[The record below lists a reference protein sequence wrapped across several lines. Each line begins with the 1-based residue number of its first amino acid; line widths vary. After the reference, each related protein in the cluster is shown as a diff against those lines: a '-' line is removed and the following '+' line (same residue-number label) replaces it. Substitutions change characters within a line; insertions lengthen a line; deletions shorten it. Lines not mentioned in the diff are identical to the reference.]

1 MTYRAALTFLDSLVN
16 YERQARPR
24 TKFKLDNI
32 RRLLELAG
40 NPQEQMPNVILV
52 AGTKGKGSVCYMLDA
67 ALRGCGLS
75 TGMFISPHVL
85 DVSERI
91 QLDGKP
97 IPKRVFAG
105 LVERFRPLV
114 EQQPVSYFE
123 LTAAMAFDLFAR
135 EKPDYSIIEVGLG
148 GRLDATNLSAPKV
161 SVITRIGYDHLK
173 VLGSTLTKIAGEKAG
188 IMRKGRPVVISEQ
201 EPEALAA
208 LTFKARSTGA
218 RLVRAPSVV
227 SVGSVQ
233 STAAGSTFSAV
244 FLGSSAARPLTP
256 EPRPRF
262 LVRLPLLG
270 RHQVENCQTALAV
283 LGELAKDDGR
293 IKFNRVA
300 RGLKTVSV
308 PARCQVV
315 RPSSLVLR
323 PSSFVYIVDSCHN
336 PESGRALAN
345 VLRDHLPLLRTAV
358 HRAPHTVHRVGKVIL
373 VYGSLSG
380 KLVAKTVAPLAPF
393 VQQAILVQPN
403 SPRAMPLAELSRIFT
418 RLRIPFITADSVRSA
433 LSLARNLA
441 QAQAQAQARSG
452 NLQSA
457 ICNLQSAMPP
467 CSCSVV
473 RNSQPATRN
482 SPLPIVVAGSFYL
495 AGEAL
500 KVLGPPR
507 ATRTSRP
514 LR

>member
-1 MTYRAALTFLDSLVN
+1 MTYSASLAFLNGLVN
-16 YERQARPR
+16 YEQQAKPR

-40 NPQEQMPNVILV
+40 NPQERMPNVILV

-85 DVSERI
+85 DVRERI
-91 QLDGKP
+91 QLGGKP

-114 EQQPVSYFE
+114 ERQPVSYFE

-135 EKPDYSIIEVGLG
+135 EKPDCSIIEVGLG
-148 GRLDATNLSAPKV
+148 GRLDATNLSDPKV
-161 SVITRIGYDHLK
+161 SVVTRIGYDHLK
-173 VLGSTLTKIAGEKAG
+173 VLGNTLRKIAGEKAG

-208 LTFKARSTGA
+208 LKRKAGETGA
-218 RLVRAPSVV
+218 KFRLSPSVV
-227 SVGSVQ
+227 LVQSVL
-233 STAAGSTFSAV
+233 STAAGTSFRARCS
-244 FLGSSAARPLTP
+244 FGSGA
-256 EPRPRF
+256 
-262 LVRLPLLG
+262 VRLPLLG
-270 RHQVENCQTALAV
+270 LHQVENCQTALAV

-308 PARCQVV
+308 PARCQAV
-315 RPSSLVLR
+315 RESSLFTPH
-323 PSSFVYIVDSCHN
+323 PSLFYLIDSCHN

-345 VLRDHLPLLRTAV
+345 VLRDHLPPLRTAV

-393 VQQAILVQPN
+393 VQQAVLVQPN

-418 RLRIPFITADSVRSA
+418 RLRIPFVTADSVRSA
-433 LSLARNLA
+433 LASARTSSFILHP
-441 QAQAQAQARSG
+441 S
-452 NLQSA
+452 S
-457 ICNLQSAMPP
+457 
-467 CSCSVV
+467 
-473 RNSQPATRN
+473 
-482 SPLPIVVAGSFYL
+482 LPIVVAGSFYL
-495 AGEAL
+495 AGDAL
-500 KVLGPPR
+500 RALGPAR
-507 ATRTSRP
+507 EVRKRRT